1 MATLLLS
8 SLTNKVMN
16 NIFIFPKQKLRQSL
30 TSLKKHPRFLIL
42 LGTIVLTYLFPELG
56 ITFKIDLFDLPVERL
71 LPKFKQI
78 FNPEPVPA

>member
-1 MATLLLS
+1 MLT
-8 SLTNKVMN
+8 SLTSKVMK
-16 NIFIFPKQKLRQSL
+16 NIFIFPKQKLRQKL
-30 TSLKKHPRFLIL
+30 TRIKKHPRFLIL

-71 LPKFKQI
+71 LPKFKEM